1 MPWYDKSKSQIVMLG
16 GRRSGKS
23 TILSSIV
30 ESIKRTDGNL
40 FTVLGSDVTVDN
52 RGGLGVPLEYKRR
65 ELAGFMVPDPT
76 RQGPFI
82 VDMSSNQGRSI
93 YTITIRRGNNADA
106 TFDFLDVPGE
116 DMQQMIITEDKDT
129 NTKIQVRNPNYD
141 DLNDKMAST
150 DVVIIAIDTPY
161 LMEALEDVNRIYNR
175 IDEIEGLTNRMITQN
190 DRDKKMIILCPV
202 KCEKWINNGR
212 IEEVTQRTLM
222 AYRNVINAH
231 VQDPNF
237 EIWIMPLATAGGI
250 ESCKLLPGY
259 QFQEIEGD
267 ASTIKTGSI
276 DPFTG
281 QIYSPEGRILS
292 ENEVFRID
300 KTRQAKELKFDDYLY
315 VPLSWYRTN
324 GSGYSPQFCEQPA
337 YHIIRFLARKKHD
350 NPNFFGRFFNFFGN
364 HLQKYLDMIDE
375 MERKNM
381 IKTSGDG
388 FYQVRNIIQ

>member
-1 MPWYDKSKSQIVMLG
+1 MPWYDRSKSQIVMLG

-30 ESIKRTDGNL
+30 ESIGRTDGNL
-40 FTVLGSDVTVDN
+40 FTVLSSDVTVDN
-52 RGGLGVPLEYKRR
+52 RGGSGVPLEHKRR
-65 ELAGFMVPDPT
+65 ELAGFMEMYRNGQV
-76 RQGPFI
+76 PFI
-82 VDMSSNQGRSI
+82 VDMSANKGRSM
-93 YTITIRRGNNADA
+93 YTIRIQRGHNADA

-116 DMQQMIITEDKDT
+116 DMQQMVTEEATGK
-129 NTKIQVRNPNYD
+129 QVPNPNYV
-141 DLNDKMAST
+141 DLQAKVRST

-161 LMEALEDVNRIYNR
+161 LMEASEDVNRIFNR
-175 IDEIEGLTNRMITQN
+175 IDEIAGLTDAMTAVN
-190 DRDKKMIILCPV
+190 DKDKKMILLCPV
-202 KCEKWINNGR
+202 KCEKWIKSDS
-212 IEEVTQRTLM
+212 IEMVTQRTLM
-222 AYRNVINAH
+222 AYRKVINAH

-250 ESCKLLPGY
+250 ESYKLLDGY
-259 QFQEIEGD
+259 QFQEEEGD
-267 ASTIKTGSI
+267 ASTIRTGSI
-276 DPFTG
+276 DPYTG
-281 QIYSPEGRILS
+281 DIYSPEGRIIS
-292 ENEVFRID
+292 REKVFRID
-300 KTRQAKELKFDDYLY
+300 DQNRARHLLVDYFY
-315 VPLSWYRTN
+315 MPLSWYKTN
-324 GSGYSPQFCEQPA
+324 GRGYSPQFCEQPA